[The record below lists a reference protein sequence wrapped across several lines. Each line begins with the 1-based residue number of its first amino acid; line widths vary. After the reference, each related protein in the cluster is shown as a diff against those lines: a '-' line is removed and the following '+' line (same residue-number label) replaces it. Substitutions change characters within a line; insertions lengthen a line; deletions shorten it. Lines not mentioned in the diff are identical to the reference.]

1 MLKQTE
7 EDADK
12 EILEMKTS
20 YEVDLKQE
28 AESNVKLR
36 CNKSKK
42 KLCDEHLTRGEL
54 GILKKKHVGVHK
66 DLEEQKSGLHSMQV
80 SKTPKRSFQLKS
92 AQDLGLREYE

>member
-36 CNKSKK
+36 CGKSREKNCV
-42 KLCDEHLTRGEL
+42 LENLSRGEL

-80 SKTPKRSFQLKS
+80 PENQCQNTCGKLKR
-92 AQDLGLREYE
+92 DLYN